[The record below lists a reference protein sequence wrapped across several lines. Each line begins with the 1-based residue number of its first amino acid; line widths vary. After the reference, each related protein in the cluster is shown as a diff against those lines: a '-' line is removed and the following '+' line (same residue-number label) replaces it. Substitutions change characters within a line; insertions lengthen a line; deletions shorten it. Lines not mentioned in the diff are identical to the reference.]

1 MSKKYNILVPDDLH
15 LNQRNFPSF
24 HKFITKTGSSVKFI
38 KDRKDWVAL
47 YGNYESKVSELN
59 EKARV
64 LACLPADTLFN
75 YNVRGVN
82 LFKISRAET
91 LSKVAVEP
99 EWYDVAYP
107 ESSRGIFDKLL
118 INNKPVLMLCLA
130 AAWDWL
136 DFWSKTLAD
145 EKLFTH
151 CCVFSG
157 SLIYQ
162 RSLIEL
168 LRYTPTKV
176 MVMESLFTGND
187 YYCEEKYGPIANNC
201 EIRHKAVYESLA
213 VELSANDMD
222 KERVKA
228 INKVILAKN
237 KNVEQPDFGEEI
249 TFPYSGKIVTI
260 LGQVVNDFSLLEYRN
275 TGLASI
281 SFYKDLIGELVKSGF
296 NVVFK
301 SHPWEEKKTNIK
313 TSLTRDILLKY
324 ISDLPEVEKCRIKIV
339 DHYPIEKL
347 FANSDFVAGLNS
359 QSLIEAA
366 FNGLKPLQF
375 GNAFFGGKGFTG
387 DYPLTGCKDCVDD
400 ILAGN
405 INGTLNFSEYKN
417 FETFLCRLMQGQ
429 LVSVHDSGVSK
440 IESIFLSPA
449 TIGVAKKS
457 SPKNDVPPKV
467 EDVPKKVNGPSAL
480 VVANKVQIKSS
491 PAKEENSRKDN
502 ISAKNRKFKKFI
514 ANPRK
519 FFADSKSP
527 LARSIRHLF

>member
-24 HKFITKTGSSVKFI
+24 HKFITKTGSSIKFV

-107 ESSRGIFDKLL
+107 ESSRDIFDKLL

-136 DFWSKTLAD
+136 DFWSKILAD
-145 EKLFTH
+145 EKAFTH

-222 KERVKA
+222 KERMKA
-228 INKVILAKN
+228 INKIILAKN
-237 KNVEQPDFGEEI
+237 KNVEQPNFGEDI
-249 TFPYSGKIVTI
+249 RFPHSGKTVAI
-260 LGQVVNDFSLLEYRN
+260 LGQVVNDFSLLEHKNR
-275 TGLASI
+275 GLASI
-281 SFYKDLIGELVKSGF
+281 AFYKEFI
-296 NVVFK
+296 
-301 SHPWEEKKTNIK
+301 
-313 TSLTRDILLKY
+313 
-324 ISDLPEVEKCRIKIV
+324 
-339 DHYPIEKL
+339 
-347 FANSDFVAGLNS
+347 A
-359 QSLIEAA
+359 
-366 FNGLKPLQF
+366 
-375 GNAFFGGKGFTG
+375 
-387 DYPLTGCKDCVDD
+387 
-400 ILAGN
+400 
-405 INGTLNFSEYKN
+405 
-417 FETFLCRLMQGQ
+417 
-429 LVSVHDSGVSK
+429 
-440 IESIFLSPA
+440 
-449 TIGVAKKS
+449 
-457 SPKNDVPPKV
+457 
-467 EDVPKKVNGPSAL
+467 AL
-480 VVANKVQIKSS
+480 VRGGI
-491 PAKEENSRKDN
+491 
-502 ISAKNRKFKKFI
+502 
-514 ANPRK
+514 
-519 FFADSKSP
+519 
-527 LARSIRHLF
+527 